1 MTIKEM
7 GGAEGN
13 IRGLGGGPDV
23 KVLPRRPEDLSS
35 EPQTSIKKFGIEGLE
50 RRLRS

>member
-13 IRGLGGGPDV
+13 MGGRGGGPDV
-23 KVLPRRPEDLSS
+23 RVLPRSPEDLSS
-35 EPQTSIKKFGIEGLE
+35 EPLTSIKKFGIEGLE
-50 RRLRS
+50 RRLWN